1 MKKKN
6 TWTWGIEVIEMNVK
20 VYTTPTCPYCHMVKQ
35 FLKEHNVEFEEV
47 DVSKDAKRA
56 EELVKKSGQMGVPV
70 TEIDGKIIVGFDK
83 DALEEAIKTK

>member
-6 TWTWGIEVIEMNVK
+6 TWTSVIEVIEMNVK

-35 FLKEHNVEFEEV
+35 FLKQHNVEFEEV
-47 DVSKDAKRA
+47 DVSKDVKRA